1 MSRKLDWWM
10 VVVIIALSNTGSS
23 HCKLAWE
30 GSIGLIN
37 GFTSLTNTKKHAYG
51 QTFNDEPFTFKYN
64 FTNGTVHSFSVS
76 FFFAIVPEHKHK
88 GSHGMAFVI
97 SPTRGLPGAS
107 ADQYLGIFNKSNNG
121 KSSNHIIAVE
131 LDIHKDEEFGDVDDN
146 HVGINI
152 NGMESIDSHPAGYY
166 DQDGQLRNLS
176 LISGKLLRV
185 TILYSQ
191 EKKQLNVTLS
201 SPEEAHH
208 PDRPLLSLNQDLSP
222 YVLEKMYVGFSAS
235 TGLVGAMHF
244 MWSWFF
250 TFDLNVHELDFPIP
264 TFPPYP
270 NPKSQVKRTVMATFL
285 TILLFIGLVAS
296 ALSIFFYKKHKM
308 VKEVLEEWEI
318 QCGPHRFSY
327 KELFKATKGFSD
339 KQLLNHIIAVEL
351 DIHKDEEFG
360 DVDDNHVGINI
371 NGMESIDSHPAGYYD
386 QDGQLRNLSLISGKL
401 LRVTILYSQE
411 KKQLNVT
418 LSSPEEAHHPD
429 RPLLSL
435 NQDLSPYVLEKM
447 YVGFS
452 ASTGLVGAMHY
463 MWSWFFTFDLNVHEL
478 DFPIPTFPPYP
489 NPKSQVKRTVMAT
502 FLTILLFIGLVASA
516 LSIFFYK
523 KHKMVK
529 EVLEE
534 WEIQCGPHR
543 FSYKELFKATKG
555 FSDKQL
561 LGKGG
566 FGQVFKGT
574 LPGSDTEIAVKRIS
588 HDSRQGMQEF
598 LAEISTIGRL
608 RHQNLVRL
616 QGYCRYKE
624 QLYLVYDF
632 MPNGS
637 LDKYLYRRGNQE
649 PLTWNQRFKIIKD
662 VAYALCYLHH
672 EWGQVVIHRDIKPA
686 NVLIDH
692 HMDARLG
699 DFGLAKLYDQ
709 GFVPQTSRVIGTIG
723 YIAPE
728 LIRSGRAT
736 TGTDVYAFGLFML
749 EVSCGRRLIEP
760 RAPSNEAVLAEWTLE
775 CWESGDILE
784 AASERLHAE
793 QDREQV
799 ELVMKLG
806 VLCSHE
812 VATIRPDMSKV
823 IKILNCDVQ
832 LPDNLLDIVKAEK
845 IRVWSEI
852 PERAFDGL
860 NTQMSIGTLTLTEP
874 FTSHGR

>member
-1 MSRKLDWWM
+1 MCSVYLKSLVDFIHYLSIYTTIETIEYIILFPCNPLSLPVIMSRKLDWWM
-10 VVVIIALSNTGSS
+10 VMLIIALTNTKNS
-23 HCKLAWE
+23 HCKLVWE
-30 GSIGLIN
+30 GFGLLN

-51 QTFNDEPFTFKYN
+51 QAFDDEILTFKNN
-64 FTNGTVHSFSVS
+64 FTNGTVPSFSVS

-97 SPTRGLPGAS
+97 SPTRGTPGAS

-121 KSSNHIIAVE
+121 NISNHIIAVE

-166 DQDGQLRNLS
+166 DQDGQFRNIS

-191 EKKQLNVTLS
+191 ENKQLNVTLS
-201 SPEEAHH
+201 SPEEAYH
-208 PDRPLLSLNQDLSP
+208 PDKPLLSLNKDLSP

-235 TGLVGAMHF
+235 TGLVGAMHY
-244 MWSWFF
+244 MWNWFF
-250 TFDLNVHELDFPIP
+250 TYGLSVHELDFPIP

-285 TILLFIGLVAS
+285 TILLFIALVAS
-296 ALSIFFYKKHKM
+296 ALSIFFYK
-308 VKEVLEEWEI
+308 
-318 QCGPHRFSY
+318 R
-327 KELFKATKGFSD
+327 
-339 KQLLNHIIAVEL
+339 
-351 DIHKDEEFG
+351 
-360 DVDDNHVGINI
+360 
-371 NGMESIDSHPAGYYD
+371 
-386 QDGQLRNLSLISGKL
+386 
-401 LRVTILYSQE
+401 
-411 KKQLNVT
+411 
-418 LSSPEEAHHPD
+418 
-429 RPLLSL
+429 
-435 NQDLSPYVLEKM
+435 
-447 YVGFS
+447 
-452 ASTGLVGAMHY
+452 
-463 MWSWFFTFDLNVHEL
+463 
-478 DFPIPTFPPYP
+478 
-489 NPKSQVKRTVMAT
+489 
-502 FLTILLFIGLVASA
+502 
-516 LSIFFYK
+516 
-523 KHKMVK
+523 HKMVK

-709 GFVPQTSRVIGTIG
+709 GFVPHTSRVIGTIG

-784 AASERLHAE
+784 AASERLRGE

-799 ELVMKLG
+799 ELVLKLG
-806 VLCSHE
+806 VLCSHQ

-845 IRVWSEI
+845 IRVWSETS
-852 PERAFDGL
+852 ERALGVL

>member
-76 FFFAIVPEHKHK
+76 VFFAIVPEHKHK
-88 GSHGMAFVI
+88 GSHDMAFVI
-97 SPTRGLPGAS
+97 SPTRGLP
-107 ADQYLGIFNKSNNG
+107 
-121 KSSNHIIAVE
+121 
-131 LDIHKDEEFGDVDDN
+131 DEEFGDVDDN

-166 DQDGQLRNLS
+166 DQVGQFRNLS

-191 EKKQLNVTLS
+191 EDKQLNVTLS
-201 SPEEAHH
+201 SPEEAYY
-208 PDRPLLSLNQDLSP
+208 PD
-222 YVLEKMYVGFSAS
+222 K
-235 TGLVGAMHF
+235 
-244 MWSWFF
+244 
-250 TFDLNVHELDFPIP
+250 
-264 TFPPYP
+264 
-270 NPKSQVKRTVMATFL
+270 
-285 TILLFIGLVAS
+285 
-296 ALSIFFYKKHKM
+296 
-308 VKEVLEEWEI
+308 
-318 QCGPHRFSY
+318 
-327 KELFKATKGFSD
+327 
-339 KQLLNHIIAVEL
+339 
-351 DIHKDEEFG
+351 
-360 DVDDNHVGINI
+360 
-371 NGMESIDSHPAGYYD
+371 
-386 QDGQLRNLSLISGKL
+386 
-401 LRVTILYSQE
+401 
-411 KKQLNVT
+411 
-418 LSSPEEAHHPD
+418 
-429 RPLLSL
+429 PLLSL

-566 FGQVFKGT
+566 FGQVFKGK

-699 DFGLAKLYDQ
+699 DFGLAKFYDQ
-709 GFVPQTSRVIGTIG
+709 VLTSMSQDPRTENNPYLGFIYTSFQ
-723 YIAPE
+723 E
-728 LIRSGRAT
+728 RAT
-736 TGTDVYAFGLFML
+736 FISHGNTARQAKEHGDLKLAQICGSIAADEKRHETAYTKIVEKLFGIDPDGTVVAFADMMRKKISMPAHLMYDGRDESLFDNFSSVAQRLGVYTAKDY
-749 EVSCGRRLIEP
+749 
-760 RAPSNEAVLAEWTLE
+760 A
-775 CWESGDILE
+775 DILE
-784 AASERLHAE
+784 FLVGRWKIENLTGLSGEGNKAQDYLCGLTPRIRRLDERAQARAKKGPKVPFSWIH
-793 QDREQV
+793 DRE
-799 ELVMKLG
+799 
-806 VLCSHE
+806 
-812 VATIRPDMSKV
+812 
-823 IKILNCDVQ
+823 VQ
-832 LPDNLLDIVKAEK
+832 L
-845 IRVWSEI
+845 
-852 PERAFDGL
+852 
-860 NTQMSIGTLTLTEP
+860 
-874 FTSHGR
+874 